1 MSPQRR
7 RPSTRRRSSLG
18 LLLIALCALFVA
30 APSAAFAHDELIG
43 STPAD
48 GELVET
54 APTEIDLRF
63 SAEPLDGD
71 GATDVL
77 VIDPLGAEVQQGA
90 PVVDRNGVIQG
101 LSGADERGTY
111 TVVWRVVS
119 SDGHPI
125 SGELTFSVGETS
137 EPADLPSTTGTGG
150 DTGTGETEGA
160 DTDSS
165 GGALTVIWVVVGI
178 VAAGLGGALIAIFVA
193 RVRGRND
200 GV

>member
-7 RPSTRRRSSLG
+7 RPSARRRASLS
-18 LLLIALCALFVA
+18 LLLIGLCALLVA

-48 GELVET
+48 GDVLES

-63 SAEPLDGD
+63 SSEPLDGD

-77 VIDPLGAEVQQGA
+77 VIDPGGAEVQQGE

-137 EPADLPSTTGTGG
+137 EPADLPSATDTDTDAGTG
-150 DTGTGETEGA
+150 DADGA
-160 DTDSS
+160 DADSPGPDLTAIWII
-165 GGALTVIWVVVGI
+165 GGVVAI
-178 VAAGLGGALIAIFVA
+178 GLGGAVVAILVTRA
-193 RVRGRND
+193 RGRND